1 MALIDDIKIRVKGGN
16 GGDGAKSFHI
26 NYGSMKRT
34 PDGGNGGSG
43 GNVYFKGDHN
53 LSDLNEFRFKKVIKA
68 SNGDKGAY
76 KNLYGKRGED
86 VTVLVPLGTTII
98 DTLTNDVFEIIQD
111 GQMVLVAH
119 GGRKGLGNHDFKVDI
134 KNFRPRR
141 ETGEVGEEKELHLVL
156 NLIADIGF
164 IGLPNAGKSSLLKAL
179 TNAMPKIGNYP
190 FTTLEPNLGTM
201 PARLASES
209 VVGEGQIVLADIPG
223 LVEGAHAGKGLGIQ
237 FLKHIKKTKMLVHCI
252 DVTSSDVLSSY
263 ETVLFEFADYDPTLL
278 SKKEIILLTKIDLA
292 DEILLK
298 EQIKRLKKTKHDIL
312 NVSIYDEKS
321 LLKLKET
328 LIKEVKKLKIA
339 PVKQA
344 VTLHSVKRRDIPD
357 LSRPEL
363 PVNDTIKAISPT
375 PPEIMSM
382 SEYLKT
388 VPELSPKK

>member
-43 GNVYFKGDHN
+43 GNVYFKGSHN
-53 LSDLNEFRFKKVIKA
+53 LSDLNEFRFKKVIEAK
-68 SNGDKGAY
+68 NGEKGAY

-141 ETGEVGEEKELHLVL
+141 EMGEAGEEKELHLVL

-179 TNAMPKIGNYP
+179 TNATPKIGNYP

-201 PARLASES
+201 DT
-209 VVGEGQIVLADIPG
+209 IVLADIPG
-223 LVEGAHAGKGLGIQ
+223 LVEGAHEGKGLGMQ
-237 FLKHIKKTKMLVHCI
+237 FLKHIQKTKMLMHCI

-263 ETVLFEFADYDPTLL
+263 ETVLSEFADYDPTLL
-278 SKKEIILLTKIDLA
+278 SKKEIILLTKTDLA
-292 DEILLK
+292 DKNLIK
-298 EQIKRLKKTKHDIL
+298 EQIKKLKKTKHDIL
-312 NVSIYDEKS
+312 TVSIYDEKS

-328 LIKEVKKLKIA
+328 LQKEVKKLKIV

-344 VTLHSVKRRDIPD
+344 VMPASTKRRDIPD
-357 LSRPEL
+357 LSKPEL
-363 PVNDTIKAISPT
+363 PVNDVIQAISDT

-382 SEYLKT
+382 SEFLKT
-388 VPELSPKK
+388 VPELSPRKPDEEDLGS

>member
-43 GNVYFKGDHN
+43 GNVYFKSSHN
-53 LSDLNEFRFKKVIKA
+53 LSDLNEFRFKKVIEAK
-68 SNGDKGAY
+68 NGERGAY

-141 ETGEVGEEKELHLVL
+141 EMGETGEEKELHLIL

-179 TNAMPKIGNYP
+179 TNATPKIGNYP

-201 PARLASES
+201 DTT
-209 VVGEGQIVLADIPG
+209 VLADIPG
-223 LVEGAHAGKGLGIQ
+223 LVEGAHEGKGLGIQ
-237 FLKHIKKTKMLVHCI
+237 FLKHIQKTKMLMHCI
-252 DVTSSDVLSSY
+252 DVTSEDVLSSY
-263 ETVLFEFADYDPTLL
+263 ETVLSEFADYDPTLL
-278 SKKEIILLTKIDLA
+278 SKKEIILLTKTDLA
-292 DEILLK
+292 DETLIK
-298 EQIKRLKKTKHDIL
+298 AQIKKLKKTKHDIL
-312 NVSIYDEKS
+312 TVSIYDEES
-321 LLKLKET
+321 LLKLRERLKE
-328 LIKEVKKLKIA
+328 EVKKLKIV

-344 VTLHSVKRRDIPD
+344 VMPLSAKRRDIPD
-357 LSRPEL
+357 LANPEL
-363 PVNDTIKAISPT
+363 PLNDTIKSISET
-375 PPEIMSM
+375 PPEVISM
-382 SEYLKT
+382 SEFLKT
-388 VPELSPKK
+388 VPELSPRQSDEEELDS

>member
-16 GGDGAKSFHI
+16 GGNGAKSFHI

-53 LSDLNEFRFKKVIKA
+53 LSDLNEFRFKKVIQA
-68 SNGDKGAY
+68 SNGENGAY

-141 ETGEVGEEKELHLVL
+141 EMGEPGEEKELHLVL

-179 TNAMPKIGNYP
+179 TNATPKIGNYP

-201 PARLASES
+201 QE
-209 VVGEGQIVLADIPG
+209 IVLADIPG
-223 LVEGAHAGKGLGIQ
+223 LVEGAHEGKGLGIQ
-237 FLKHIKKTKMLVHCI
+237 FLKHIQKTKMLMHCI
-252 DVTSSDVLSSY
+252 DVTSEDVLSSY
-263 ETVLFEFADYDPTLL
+263 ETVLSEFSDYDPTLL
-278 SKKEIILLTKIDLA
+278 FKKEIILLTKTDLA
-292 DEILLK
+292 DESLIK
-298 EQIKRLKKTKHDIL
+298 EQIKKLKKTKHEIL
-312 NVSIYDEKS
+312 TVSIYDEES

-328 LIKEVKKLKIA
+328 LKKEVKKFKIV
-339 PVKQA
+339 PVNQA
-344 VTLHSVKRRDIPD
+344 VMPISTKRRDIPD
-357 LSRPEL
+357 LSHPEL
-363 PVNDTIKAISPT
+363 PVNDTIQAISDT

-382 SEYLKT
+382 GEFLKT
-388 VPELSPKK
+388 VPELSPRKEDSNDLDS